1 VDEKS
6 GPADKWVDHSQ
17 SLQIEIKRVL
27 GTLNKKQSDILCKFF
42 GIGIPQPLSLREIG
56 GQYDMSAER
65 IRQIRDVALRQ
76 LRKCSRKE
84 LLKVYLGV

>member
-1 VDEKS
+1 MDEKS
-6 GPADKWVDHSQ
+6 GPTDQGVDHSQ

-27 GTLNKKQSDILCKFF
+27 GTLNQKQSDILCKFF

-56 GQYDMSAER
+56 CHYDMSAER
-65 IRQIRDVALRQ
+65 IRQIKDSALRQ
-76 LRKCSRKE
+76 LKNGSRKE